1 MIIIIEWDLILKQ
14 ANENMKKFILIK
26 IVEKLDNIKGGI
38 LRILI
43 INKL

>member
-14 ANENMKKFILIK
+14 ANENMKNFILIK

-38 LRILI
+38 LRIII

>member
-1 MIIIIEWDLILKQ
+1 MIIIIEWNLILKQ
-14 ANENMKKFILIK
+14 ANENMKNFILIK

>member
-14 ANENMKKFILIK
+14 GNENMKNFILIK